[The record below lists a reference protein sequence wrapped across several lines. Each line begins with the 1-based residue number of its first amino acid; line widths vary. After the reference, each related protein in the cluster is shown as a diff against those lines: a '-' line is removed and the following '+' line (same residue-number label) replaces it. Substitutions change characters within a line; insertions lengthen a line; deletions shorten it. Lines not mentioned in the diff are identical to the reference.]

1 MQYCIVKNNAITETA
16 TNFESLFP
24 TTIFPSNYLKVQEF
38 LEQNN
43 CYSIRTYKEHNP
55 AIEKL
60 IECEPYIEN
69 NRVYSVR
76 TAPLSTLELKT
87 MQENTK
93 QEKVLKTR
101 LICSEQV
108 NTLKVETSYGHIF
121 DADELSQSRIQKA
134 LYLLNLENK
143 DSIEWILADNS
154 KAEIFKPELEEALT
168 LAIKKQAEIWVKS
181 WTDKNEA
188 NLS

>member
-1 MQYCIVKNNAITETA
+1 MQYCIVKNNAITEIT
-16 TNFESLFP
+16 TNFKSLFP

-76 TAPLSTLELKT
+76 TAPLSTAEIKS

-93 QEKVLKTR
+93 QEKLLKTR
-101 LICSEQV
+101 LIC
-108 NTLKVETSYGHIF
+108 
-121 DADELSQSRIQKA
+121 
-134 LYLLNLENK
+134 
-143 DSIEWILADNS
+143 
-154 KAEIFKPELEEALT
+154 
-168 LAIKKQAEIWVKS
+168 
-181 WTDKNEA
+181 
-188 NLS
+188 